1 MPPSSFAPPP
11 ETPHRRRGVEWAL
24 AALGLCLCAALAI
37 GGVIGAA
44 TWRYRTPG
52 PLLAARAVVIPAG
65 TTTEVANALAKAG
78 VIRAPRLFALAA
90 LATSRAGPLHAAEL
104 QFPAHASFATVLAIL
119 RTAPPVEHRVTIPEG
134 LTAQQITALLEHA
147 PALTGPARLPA
158 EGWVLPNTYDYLYG
172 TPRSAIIARAHA
184 ALTHILATLWAARA
198 PDLPL
203 STPVQALT
211 LASIVERET
220 ALPGERPRIAA
231 VFENRLRL
239 GMKLQAD
246 PTAIYAASKGAGTLP
261 HPLTQADLATDS
273 PYNTYRITG
282 LPPGPIDAP
291 GTAAITA
298 TLHPT
303 QSPDLYF
310 VADGLGGHAFSRT
323 LAGQNHNI
331 TLWQERIHSDPP

>member
-1 MPPSSFAPPP
+1 
-11 ETPHRRRGVEWAL
+11 VL
-24 AALGLCLCAALAI
+24 AALGVCLCLGLAI

-44 TWRYRTPG
+44 AWRYRAPG
-52 PLLAARAVVIPAG
+52 PLPTARAVVVPAG
-65 TTTEVANALAKAG
+65 TTTEVADALVKAG
-78 VIRAPRLFALAA
+78 VIRAPRLFALTA
-90 LATSRAGPLHAAEL
+90 LATRRAGPLHAAEL

-119 RTAPPVEHRVTIPEG
+119 RTAPPVEHRLTIPEG

-147 PALTGPARLPA
+147 PALTGPADLPA
-158 EGWVLPNTYDYLYG
+158 EGWILPNTYDYLYG
-172 TPRSAIIARAHA
+172 TLRAAIIARAHA
-184 ALTHILATLWAARA
+184 AFVHTLATLWADRA

-203 STPVQALT
+203 STPAQALT

-220 ALPGERPRIAA
+220 ALPSERPRVAA

-246 PTAIYAASKGAGTLP
+246 PTAIYAASNGAGTLP
-261 HPLTQADLATDS
+261 HPLTEADLATDS
-273 PYNTYRITG
+273 PYNTYRTTG

-291 GTAAITA
+291 GIAAITA